1 MLFLILLDYQRP
13 LSEVDAHIEAHRA
26 FLTRH
31 YMAGHFLLSGRKS
44 PRTGGVILAKANALH
59 EVTRWIADDP
69 FCQARVASYQVVAWE
84 PTMVAE
90 DVSPDTIATHA
101 QRLGLGSVPAFS

>member
-31 YMAGHFLLSGRKS
+31 YEAGHFVMSGRKS
-44 PRTGGVILAKANALH
+44 PRTGGVILAKASALH
-59 EVTRWIADDP
+59 EVARWIADDP

-84 PTMVAE
+84 PTMVAA
-90 DVSPDTIATHA
+90 DLSPEAIAA
-101 QRLGLGSVPAFS
+101 DALRMVASPA

>member
-1 MLFLILLDYQRP
+1 MLFFILLDYLSP

-31 YMAGHFLLSGRKS
+31 YEAGHFVMSGRKS
-44 PRTGGVILAKANALH
+44 PRTGGVILAKAHGLQ
-59 EVTRWIADDP
+59 EVTQWIAEDP

-84 PTMVAE
+84 PTMVAA
-90 DVSPDTIATHA
+90 DLSPEAIAA
-101 QRLGLGSVPAFS
+101 DALRMVERPA